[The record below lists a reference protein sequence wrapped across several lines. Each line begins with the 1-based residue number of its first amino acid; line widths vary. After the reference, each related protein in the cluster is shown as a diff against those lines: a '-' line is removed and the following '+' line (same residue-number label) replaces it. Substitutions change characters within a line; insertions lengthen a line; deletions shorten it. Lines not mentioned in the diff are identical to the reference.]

1 MHEFAVMLKGNLPE
15 LAFVERFIESWMKF
29 DSACVPI
36 FVIVSDSDCQHFTD
50 TLSGRAHVIEES
62 LVTRF
67 MFAGHAGSVTSE
79 SVDDQAMMLAVGE
92 LHLARQY
99 LWADSHAVMLRQF
112 DLDDFFAAPGLPYV
126 FLSEHAES
134 RVDVESFDALWA
146 TRDAQLND
154 LRRILG
160 LPPVPLRTC
169 RIMGILSDDQLAGLR
184 AFWGSQQLT
193 YTTAMGVCPDAMAW
207 YTFWLEREGYASAV
221 EREPI
226 FKEVRSESQLF
237 NYFLKEESLSDLARG
252 YVGAVLAPG
261 VNELESVSYSR
272 TQIIGQRANIV
283 TLTKAVC
290 TRWLRRAPRVQRLI
304 SGGR

>member
-1 MHEFAVMLKGNLPE
+1 
-15 LAFVERFIESWMKF
+15 
-29 DSACVPI
+29 
-36 FVIVSDSDCQHFTD
+36 
-50 TLSGRAHVIEES
+50 
-62 LVTRF
+62 
-67 MFAGHAGSVTSE
+67 
-79 SVDDQAMMLAVGE
+79 
-92 LHLARQY
+92 
-99 LWADSHAVMLRQF
+99 
-112 DLDDFFAAPGLPYV
+112 
-126 FLSEHAES
+126 
-134 RVDVESFDALWA
+134 
-146 TRDAQLND
+146 
-154 LRRILG
+154 
-160 LPPVPLRTC
+160 
-169 RIMGILSDDQLAGLR
+169 
-184 AFWGSQQLT
+184 
-193 YTTAMGVCPDAMAW
+193 MAW